1 MYQLK
6 SQPLF
11 LAETCTV
18 STEVACAGQPHRYWS
33 DQQALLA
40 NTVVCGS
47 PNEVANSPDAP
58 VAATNA
64 YQFQGGT
71 FFTSRNNP
79 NLFPQIYSILYV
91 CILLFN
97 FCCFKSRNLCF
108 MVVSMYKNKLFG
120 TK

>member
-71 FFTSRNNP
+71 FFYLSKKP
-79 NLFPQIYSILYV
+79 ESVSSNLFNSLCLYSFV
-91 CILLFN
+91 QFLLF
-97 FCCFKSRNLCF
+97 
-108 MVVSMYKNKLFG
+108 
-120 TK
+120 